1 MIKDVLVYL
10 DGSKEDEVRL
20 SYAEPIAQRHDAF
33 LTGLLCVEIPDVVS
47 AGDGVFSV
55 GQVAAELQQ
64 EAEAQGDK
72 YEKELD
78 MRFAKHEF
86 RSDLRR
92 VSATPSFMGQTIA
105 NEARL
110 ADLFVATRPY
120 KHYSEKP
127 EIFEHV
133 LFNSGRGCLFV
144 PPAIPASD
152 GPYKNIVLGWRN
164 SKETARAVADAV
176 PFLQKADQV
185 TVAIVSDDE
194 APEERGIEPGADIA
208 RHLDRHGVNV
218 EVRNINGW
226 SDAAAA
232 LLNEVGRIDADML
245 VMGGYGHS
253 RFREW
258 VLGGATRE
266 VLSKA
271 EVPVLMAH

>member
-20 SYAEPIAQRHDAF
+20 SYAEPIARRNDAF
-33 LTGLLCVEIPDVVS
+33 LTGLLCVELPDVVT
-47 AGDGVFSV
+47 AGDGMFSV

-64 EAEAQGDK
+64 EAEGEGDK
-72 YEKELD
+72 AEQKLAP
-78 MRFAKHEF
+78 RFSKHEF
-86 RSDLRR
+86 GSELRR
-92 VSATPSFMGQTIA
+92 VSATPSFMGQAIA

-110 ADLFVATRPY
+110 ADLFIATRPY
-120 KHYSEKP
+120 KHFSEKP
-127 EIFEHV
+127 EIFENV
-133 LFNSGRGCLFV
+133 LFNSGRSCLFV
-144 PPAIPASD
+144 PPAISANE
-152 GPYKNIVLGWRN
+152 GAYKNIVLGWRN
-164 SKETARAVADAV
+164 SKETARAVADAI
-176 PFLQKADQV
+176 PFMQKADQV
-185 TVAIVSDDE
+185 TVAIVSDDD

-232 LLNEVGRIDADML
+232 LLNEVERSGANMI

-258 VLGGATRE
+258 VLGGATRDI
-266 VLSKA
+266 LSKA

>member
-1 MIKDVLVYL
+1 MIKDVMVYL
-10 DGSKEDEVRL
+10 DGTKEDEVRL
-20 SYAEPIAQRHDAF
+20 SYAEPIAQQHDAF
-33 LTGLLCVEIPDVVS
+33 LTGLLCVELPDIVS

-64 EAEAQGDK
+64 EAEEQGDRF
-72 YEKELD
+72 EKELD
-78 MRFAKHEF
+78 ARFAKHEF

-92 VSATPSFMGQTIA
+92 ISATPSYMGQSIA

-110 ADLFVATRPY
+110 ADIFIATRPY
-120 KHYSEKP
+120 KHFSEKP
-127 EIFEHV
+127 EIFENV
-133 LFNSGRGCLFV
+133 LFNSGRACLFV
-144 PPAIPASD
+144 PPAIPASK
-152 GPYKNIVLGWRN
+152 GPYNNIVLGWRN
-164 SKETARAVADAV
+164 SKQTARAVADAI
-176 PFLQKADQV
+176 PFMQRADQV
-185 TVAIVSDDE
+185 TVAIVSDEE
-194 APEERGIEPGADIA
+194 AAEERRVEPGADIA

-232 LLNEVGRIDADML
+232 LLNEVERSDADLL

-258 VLGGATRE
+258 VLGGATRD

>member
-10 DGSKEDEVRL
+10 DGSKEDAVRL
-20 SYAEPIAQRHDAF
+20 SYAEPIAQRNDAF
-33 LTGLLCVEIPDVVS
+33 LVGLLCVETPDMVS

-55 GQVAAELQQ
+55 GQVASELQQ
-64 EAEAQGDK
+64 EAEERGDIC
-72 YEKELD
+72 EKELAE
-78 MRFAKHEF
+78 RFGKHEF
-86 RSDLRR
+86 RSGLRR
-92 VSATPSFMGQTIA
+92 VSSTTSMMGQTIA

-144 PPAIPASD
+144 PPAISAGD
-152 GPYKNIVLGWRN
+152 GPCKNIVLGWRN

-185 TVAIVSDDE
+185 TVAIVSDGE
-194 APEERGIEPGADIA
+194 APEERGVEPGADIA

-226 SDAAAA
+226 SDAAEA
-232 LLNEVGRIDADML
+232 LLNEVERIDADML

-258 VLGGATRE
+258 VLGGATRS